1 MLELCTVVEM
11 ELELASLKAASNRE
25 TTDASRHEKASNL
38 TGKNFFLFFFG
49 NTVALQKIVELCM
62 CNISIVNALDV
73 PYRANSIRDQ
83 YSINCPRSNI

>member
-38 TGKNFFLFFFG
+38 TGKNFFLFFFW
-49 NTVALQKIVELCM
+49 
-62 CNISIVNALDV
+62 
-73 PYRANSIRDQ
+73 Q
-83 YSINCPRSNI
+83 YSGTTKNCGIMYVQHFNRKCARRTVPGQQHT